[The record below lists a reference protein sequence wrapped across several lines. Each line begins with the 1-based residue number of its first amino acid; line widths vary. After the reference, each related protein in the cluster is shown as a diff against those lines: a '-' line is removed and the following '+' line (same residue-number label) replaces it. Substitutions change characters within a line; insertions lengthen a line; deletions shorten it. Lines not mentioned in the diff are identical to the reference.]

1 MRPLLPRELPS
12 SSNPSPPVSSSVVDL
27 TDYCARRLAGLETGP
42 VPDIGPGS
50 AAAIW
55 TLFGA
60 ATVFL
65 SLRVYCK
72 VWRSRGIWW
81 DDVVLVISWVCTHV
95 LLDPFPP
102 PPTP

>member
-1 MRPLLPRELPS
+1 MA
-12 SSNPSPPVSSSVVDL
+12 DL
-27 TDYCARRLAGLETGP
+27 TDYCSRRLAGLETGP

-72 VWRSRGIWW
+72 VWRSRGVWW
-81 DDVVLVISWVCTHV
+81 DDVVLVISWVCV
-95 LLDPFPP
+95 NFLPLPLNPFPIP
-102 PPTP
+102 H